1 MEMDNRTAAQLDT
14 TFNNREKAE
23 KFALLVGDILKIYGS
38 RLTPF
43 GRAKIFSSW
52 LDEQIFSEEQILTE
66 FQAYCIAGELH
77 MIAWGD
83 CDNPRAASAM
93 ANSAATYYD
102 KALGLLGKVPQK
114 YKDLEGELLEKG
126 SKAFNRASGVM
137 MLLGH

>member
-1 MEMDNRTAAQLDT
+1 
-14 TFNNREKAE
+14 
-23 KFALLVGDILKIYGS
+23 
-38 RLTPF
+38 
-43 GRAKIFSSW
+43 
-52 LDEQIFSEEQILTE
+52 
-66 FQAYCIAGELH
+66 
-77 MIAWGD
+77 
-83 CDNPRAASAM
+83 M